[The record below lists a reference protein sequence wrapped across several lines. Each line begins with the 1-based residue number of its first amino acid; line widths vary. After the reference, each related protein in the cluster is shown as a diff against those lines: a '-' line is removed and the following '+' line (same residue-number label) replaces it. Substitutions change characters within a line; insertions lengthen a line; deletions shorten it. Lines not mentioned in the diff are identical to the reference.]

1 MFETSTGTWTMIL
14 KWKSLNRNLS
24 LDYTDYKSPETW
36 WDVSFLNISPL
47 EFFCVQNKHG
57 PSQRIPFL
65 EVEIG
70 MSSILSEN
78 PRKDVFLHGFTN
90 SWLAVVSLHA
100 FFVGDFEIPQKNKSS
115 THKGPKPNN
124 QFCTGSSFVISWL
137 VFSKHKNTQNSQRTT
152 NSNLVALTMKFHA
165 CRLAQK
171 ASDACGM
178 SYVAVGFCLKISVFP
193 CVSFM
198 KQRQGNLLHLG
209 RSEHSLQHLLGVK
222 AMICEPNLIGSNSD
236 PRV

>member
-1 MFETSTGTWTMIL
+1 M
-14 KWKSLNRNLS
+14 
-24 LDYTDYKSPETW
+24 
-36 WDVSFLNISPL
+36 
-47 EFFCVQNKHG
+47 
-57 PSQRIPFL
+57 PFL
-65 EVEIG
+65 LV
-70 MSSILSEN
+70 ILRYHKKKKE
-78 PRKDVFLHGFTN
+78 LHPQRSQTQQTILYRFKFCYI
-90 SWLAVVSLHA
+90 L
-100 FFVGDFEIPQKNKSS
+100 VG
-115 THKGPKPNN
+115 
-124 QFCTGSSFVISWL
+124 
-137 VFSKHKNTQNSQRTT
+137 FSKHKNTQNSQRTT

-222 AMICEPNLIGSNSD
+222 AMICDRIS
-236 PRV
+236 

>member
-1 MFETSTGTWTMIL
+1 MGNPNESHFWKLKSGCHPFYLKILERCVFTWFYQQL
-14 KWKSLNRNLS
+14 
-24 LDYTDYKSPETW
+24 
-36 WDVSFLNISPL
+36 VSS
-47 EFFCVQNKHG
+47 
-57 PSQRIPFL
+57 
-65 EVEIG
+65 
-70 MSSILSEN
+70 
-78 PRKDVFLHGFTN
+78 GFT
-90 SWLAVVSLHA
+90 SCIFLLVILRYHKQRSQTQQTILYR
-100 FFVGDFEIPQKNKSS
+100 FKFCYILVG
-115 THKGPKPNN
+115 
-124 QFCTGSSFVISWL
+124 
-137 VFSKHKNTQNSQRTT
+137 FSKNKNTQNSQRTT

-222 AMICEPNLIGSNSD
+222 AMICEPNLIGSNKG